1 MRPLVHESSNF
12 VLNCYPKTLSI
23 TTIRIG
29 IVRVKGMYADHIAL
43 QERDKGSVRL
53 FKGMANCGENKKF
66 GKDFQLEN
74 ERDIETKIVAI
85 KRERERVRVCLC
97 VMLGVGESKQTTGN
111 RTFLQQRRKFCGVY
125 LLPLLLPPRPSNS

>member
-1 MRPLVHESSNF
+1 M
-12 VLNCYPKTLSI
+12 
-23 TTIRIG
+23 
-29 IVRVKGMYADHIAL
+29 
-43 QERDKGSVRL
+43 RL

-74 ERDIETKIVAI
+74 ERDREGKIRNNVLVKGERERKYLDTIETKIVAI

-125 LLPLLLPPRPSNS
+125 LLPLLLPLDHQTAELKYLVKFCLSGKQ